1 MVSLKIRPHHILCM
15 QFFIGK
21 GYSSGFTAN
30 MAIIRDKLKADN
42 PLIQLISGT
51 DIICEKCPNTN
62 NGICKTQEKV
72 LRYDAAVANI
82 CDLEIGQI
90 SRWSEL
96 EKTVTENLIK
106 KNRLCEV
113 CNDCCW
119 YEICRKIAET

>member
-1 MVSLKIRPHHILCM
+1 M

-30 MAIIRDKLKADN
+30 MTVIHEKLKAED
-42 PLIQLISGT
+42 PQIQLISGT
-51 DIICEKCPNTN
+51 DIICEKCPNTT

-72 LRYDAAVANI
+72 LRYDAAIADI
-82 CDLEIGQI
+82 CNLEIGQI

-106 KNRLCEV
+106 RNRLCEV
-113 CNDCCW
+113 CGDCCW
-119 YEICRKIAET
+119 YEICRKIAEK